1 MVKTD
6 LKDSNY
12 EPEKSSV
19 LQESKIFH
27 ESPVDSR
34 KCADILANI
43 LYMIN
48 RGEVLGGKEA
58 TECFFA
64 ITKLFH
70 RFKKLKKCR
79 VDLTLPE
86 SDEDQNSSKWL
97 EFVKEIFKDSVDF
110 KFSFI
115 YNKQIQDEKK
125 RAEIYCKSAM
135 TVFLIKIIF

>member
-48 RGEVLGGKEA
+48 RGHTEQKEDVLN
-58 TECFFA
+58 
-64 ITKLFH
+64 
-70 RFKKLKKCR
+70 
-79 VDLTLPE
+79 DPE
-86 SDEDQNSSKWL
+86 IPKT
-97 EFVKEIFKDSVDF
+97 FKDS
-110 KFSFI
+110 
-115 YNKQIQDEKK
+115 
-125 RAEIYCKSAM
+125 M
-135 TVFLIKIIF
+135 L